1 MKRSDDVSY
10 QQRPLGMVPSPMDHR
25 DYRLTSVT
33 SVKKAFPV
41 EYTFPNLV
49 PAPYDQGDIGACV
62 AFSLKAIKEMQ
73 EFKERQEFTKFSAAY
88 IYGARDADD
97 YQGEGMIPREA
108 LDILRKRGDCRD
120 ELFPGIFPYP
130 VCARNITP
138 ELNKDALPQRIKT
151 YAAVHTVDEVKTALM
166 ELGPLSIGLRVYD
179 SFFHGGH
186 LPLPNQST
194 EKLHGFHQVTIVG
207 WTKDNRWLVLNSW
220 GRDWGP
226 LKGYCTIP
234 FDYPIMEMWA
244 VTDMVAKSSPTYEVY
259 LNRGPRFWTVRFA
272 GQYRTAAEAEQKIL
286 QPLINDLGK
295 LGIEVVSKIRR

>member
-1 MKRSDDVSY
+1 MGIH
-10 QQRPLGMVPSPMDHR
+10 QRPLGMVPSPKDHR
-25 DYRLTSVT
+25 DYRLASVT
-33 SVKKAFPV
+33 TVKKTFPA

-49 PAPYDQGDIGACV
+49 PVPYDQGDVGACV

-73 EFKERQEFTKFSAAY
+73 ESKERGEFTNYSAAY

-151 YAAVHTVDEVKTALM
+151 YTAVHTVEEVKTALI
-166 ELGPLSIGLRVYD
+166 ELGPLSVGLQVYD
-179 SFFHGGH
+179 SFYQGGN

-194 EKLHGFHQVTIVG
+194 EKLHGYHMITIVG
-207 WTKDNRWLVLNSW
+207 WTKENRWLVLNSW
-220 GRDWGP
+220 GRDWGSM
-226 LKGYCTIP
+226 KGYCTIP
-234 FDYPIMEMWA
+234 FDYPIQEIWA
-244 VTDMVAKSSPTYEVY
+244 ITDMVAKSSPDYEVY
-259 LNRGPRFWTVRFA
+259 ITQGMRFWTVRLA
-272 GQYRTAAEAEQKIL
+272 GQFRSSAEAQDKL
-286 QPLINDLGK
+286 VQPLINDLSQ
-295 LGIEVVSKIRR
+295 LGIQMVAKIRR